1 MRLFIVI
8 FILAIGS
15 VTLFCQS
22 KSELEAKKNSTLQEI
37 AIAKELLEKT
47 NLQKQNSL
55 KRLSLLNRGIQSRAE
70 LIDAISNEIRLL
82 DLELDQVESEIT
94 EIASDISKG
103 KKVYAEIIYFVYK
116 NYSEE
121 EKLMYLLASEDIN
134 QFYQRIK
141 YLKYL
146 KEYRERKVAELES
159 LKFQLEE
166 KAAEMLR
173 LRNEKAKLLAEK
185 ESETKSLENERV
197 ERNRMIT
204 RLSQDEQRIRK
215 QINEKERIRLELE
228 EKIKK
233 IIEEE
238 TRRTSSK
245 TLFSTL
251 TPEQKLVGSNFL
263 QNKGRLPWPVDKG
276 VITAE
281 YGLINHPVL
290 KGVQINNN
298 GIDISTEPRTI
309 ARAIFAGEVSSVF
322 AILGA
327 NYAVI
332 IKHGEYLTVYQNLIE
347 LKVKAGDKVEVKQP
361 LGIVD
366 SDDDVAVLHL
376 QIRKER
382 DILDPRLWLSK

>member
-1 MRLFIVI
+1 MKRLVVI
-8 FILAIGS
+8 FIVSFFSLA
-15 VTLFCQS
+15 LFCQS
-22 KSELEAKKNSTLQEI
+22 KSELEAKKNSTLKEI
-37 AIAKELLEKT
+37 ALAKELLDKT
-47 NLQKQNSL
+47 NIQKQNSL
-55 KRLSLLNRGIQSRAE
+55 KRLSLLNRGIQSRAD
-70 LIDAISNEIRLL
+70 LINTISNEIRLL
-82 DLELDQVESEIT
+82 DLELDQVESEIA
-94 EIASDISKG
+94 EIASNIKKG
-103 KKVYAEIIYFVYK
+103 KEVYSQIIYFVYK
-116 NYSEE
+116 NYTEE

-159 LKFQLEE
+159 LKLQLEE
-166 KAAEMLR
+166 KAERMLL
-173 LRNEKAKLLAEK
+173 LRNEKADLLSQKEAE
-185 ESETKSLENERV
+185 SKSLEIERV
-197 ERNRMIT
+197 ERNRMVT

-215 QINEKERIRLELE
+215 QISEKERIRVELE

-238 TRRTSSK
+238 TRKNSSK
-245 TLFSTL
+245 TLFSSL
-251 TPEQKLVGSNFL
+251 TPEQKLVGNNFL

-298 GIDISTEPRTI
+298 GVDISTEPRTV
-309 ARAIFAGEVSSVF
+309 ARSIFAGEVSSVF

-347 LKVKAGDKVEVKQP
+347 LKVKAGDMVEVKQP

-366 SDDDVAVLHL
+366 ADEDVAVLHL